1 IRAFAQTVEGRVMI
15 GLTAVKQCGK
25 YLPGKEFVAKKRFA
39 DVLVKLGR
47 AVYRATDPD
56 TIVLPEKIELPA
68 YNDLG
73 YDAPVYDVPVKRP
86 RGRPKKV
93 VVVE

>member
-1 IRAFAQTVEGRVMI
+1 MI

-68 YNDLG
+68 YD
-73 YDAPVYDVPVKRP
+73 DQAYDVPVKRP